1 LFRDDTV
8 ERWFELNRKSNHT
21 RFPVI
26 DRNGKLEGIV
36 TAKDVLGQ
44 DRAKPI
50 EKIMTK
56 NPIVTTPQMSVAY
69 ASHMMIWEG
78 IELLPVVDD
87 SDQLLGILSR
97 QDVLKALQT
106 HQRQPHVGETID
118 NLISRYLN
126 DTDLEAQGNGD
137 VYTFEVT
144 PQMTTPHGTISY
156 GVITTLITEA
166 VQRSF
171 RRLKKGELVVETL
184 TFYFLRP
191 VQMESIIEIRP
202 NILETGRKFGKAEI
216 GIHCEGKV
224 VCKAMI
230 MVQFIDR

>member
-1 LFRDDTV
+1 MFRDDTV

-171 RRLKKGELVVETL
+171 RRLKKVSWWW
-184 TFYFLRP
+184 R
-191 VQMESIIEIRP
+191 
-202 NILETGRKFGKAEI
+202 
-216 GIHCEGKV
+216 H
-224 VCKAMI
+224 
-230 MVQFIDR
+230 